1 MKGSIMKGRLF
12 NCSGGEKGAEHC
24 FVIADGGKHGYFV
37 SAKKSDG
44 LLMNGAC
51 ITFDLE
57 DKGRGDIATHIH
69 VLN

>member
-1 MKGSIMKGRLF
+1 MKGKLF
-12 NCSGGEKGAEHC
+12 NCSSGDTKSEHC

-44 LLMNGAC
+44 PLANGVC

-57 DKGRGDIATHIH
+57 DKGRGDLATHIH
-69 VLN
+69 ILD